1 MATLDS
7 IRKSLLEI
15 ELQPIKDGIRGESIA
30 LIHFEAIDQP
40 FIHVHQEDWSKPQK
54 LVAINGKRP
63 DFYLLPL
70 DVNFIM
76 VDVKYHSIGVDERFT
91 LEHDEIE
98 KYKNLID
105 YTVNTQKIAREK
117 IQLKLF
123 IIPKE
128 HNGQSYIVIDFHE
141 YLSDTHLHDINI
153 KYDNKIHKVR
163 YVDLKN
169 KLTKIM
175 TISEPY

>member
-1 MATLDS
+1 
-7 IRKSLLEI
+7 
-15 ELQPIKDGIRGESIA
+15 
-30 LIHFEAIDQP
+30 
-40 FIHVHQEDWSKPQK
+40 
-54 LVAINGKRP
+54 
-63 DFYLLPL
+63 
-70 DVNFIM
+70 M
-76 VDVKYHSIGVDERFT
+76 VDVKYHSIGVDQRFT

-98 KYKNLID
+98 KYNNLLD

-117 IQLKLF
+117 VQLKLF

-128 HNGQSYIVIDFHE
+128 HNGQSYSVIDFQE

-153 KYDNKIHKVR
+153 KYDNKTHKVR

-175 TISEPY
+175 TINDPY